1 MGRTEPINPEEKG
14 NIFLRI
20 WLYPNVSSLKV
31 VNAIPSLSDDHRQY
45 ATKGLSMILP
55 IALEVFILYRGLHW
69 INDENFQF
77 IVIILSVI
85 QGLPE
90 FIYSKKIDQM
100 SSSYFTYY
108 SKPAFWGFVIFVI
121 AGLCCAGLIFNDQIG
136 HLKN

>member
-55 IALEVFILYRGLHW
+55 IALEVFILC
-69 INDENFQF
+69 
-77 IVIILSVI
+77 SA
-85 QGLPE
+85 
-90 FIYSKKIDQM
+90 
-100 SSSYFTYY
+100 YFTYY